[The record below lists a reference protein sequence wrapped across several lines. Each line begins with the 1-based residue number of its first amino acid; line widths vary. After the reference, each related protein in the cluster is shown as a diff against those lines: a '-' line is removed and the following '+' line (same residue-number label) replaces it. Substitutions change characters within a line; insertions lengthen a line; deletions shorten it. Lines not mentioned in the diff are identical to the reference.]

1 MANTTPLRVKSIT
14 DFHRVTG
21 LPSPLHPLVSL
32 VDYSAISN
40 YHANNATSA
49 VFDFYSI
56 SVKRNL
62 NEKIMYGQQPY
73 DFDEGIMYFLAP
85 GQVLRLETAEDT
97 TSEPSGWVLL
107 IHPDFLWNTSLSKS
121 ISHYDFFGYACHEAL
136 FLSEKEEEIIN
147 GISQNI
153 GREIQGNIDLF
164 SHQIIIAQLEGLLRY
179 ADRFY
184 NRQFITRR
192 ISNHRVLSQLEA
204 LLDNYFNKNEQS
216 LHGAPSVQFVSE
228 KLNISP
234 NYLSG
239 LLKTLTGLNTQQHI
253 HEKLIA
259 IAKQKLS
266 TTDLTVSE
274 IAYELGFEHLQS
286 FSKLFKNKTN
296 QSPLAFRRAFQ

>member
-1 MANTTPLRVKSIT
+1 MATTTPLRVKSIT

-21 LPSPLHPLVSL
+21 LPSPLHPLISL
-32 VDYSAISN
+32 VDYSAIST
-40 YHANNATSA
+40 YHASKATSA
-49 VFDFYSI
+49 LFDFYSI
-56 SVKRNL
+56 SVKRDL
-62 NEKIMYGQQPY
+62 NEKLMYGQQPY

-85 GQVLRLETAEDT
+85 GQVLRVETAEGT
-97 TSEPSGWVLL
+97 TAEPSGWVLL

-121 ISHYDFFGYACHEAL
+121 INHHDFFGYACHEAL

-153 GREIQGNIDLF
+153 SREIQENIDLF

-192 ISNHRVLSQLEA
+192 ISSHRVLSQLEA
-204 LLDNYFNKNEQS
+204 LLDNYFNKNEPVLRGS
-216 LHGAPSVQFVSE
+216 PSVQFVSE
-228 KLNISP
+228 KLNVSP

-296 QSPLAFRRAFQ
+296 QSPLEFRRAFQ

>member
-1 MANTTPLRVKSIT
+1 MATTTPLRVKSIT

-32 VDYSAISN
+32 IDYSAISN
-40 YHANNATSA
+40 HHANNPTSA

-56 SVKRNL
+56 SVKRGL
-62 NEKIMYGQQPY
+62 NEKLIYGQQPY
-73 DFDEGIMYFLAP
+73 DFDEGVMYFLAP
-85 GQVLRLETAEDT
+85 GQILRLETADNT
-97 TSEPSGWVLL
+97 TAEPSGWVLL
-107 IHPDFLWNTSLSKS
+107 VHPNFLWNTSLSKS
-121 ISHYDFFGYACHEAL
+121 INQHDFFGYACHEAL

-147 GISQNI
+147 GINQNI
-153 GREIQGNIDLF
+153 SREIKENIDLF
-164 SHQIIIAQLEGLLRY
+164 SHQIIIAQLDGLLRY

-192 ISNHRVLSQLEA
+192 ISNHRLLSQLEA
-204 LLDNYFNKNEQS
+204 LLDNYFNKDEQ
-216 LHGAPSVQFVSE
+216 LRCGTPSVQFVSE
-228 KLNISP
+228 KLNVSP

-259 IAKQKLS
+259 VAKHKLS

-296 QSPLAFRRAFQ
+296 QSPLEFKRAFQ